1 STTKPLSSSIS
12 CIHSSLSCM
21 YSSFSSSSTSRQSS
35 PVYSSPKSPKK
46 YEMSPLPIIIAAK
59 IAYITH
65 VDLRI
70 YIYIF
75 SLNTSLTYLFNR
87 VLPNQIKEFIIQ
99 RVIGQPELVYS
110 HIVLNQRL
118 IYCVYTFLYTFV
130 GLSYFC

>member
-1 STTKPLSSSIS
+1 LFISTTKPLSSSIS

-70 YIYIF
+70 YIFIS
-75 SLNTSLTYLFNR
+75 SLNTSLKNLFNR
-87 VLPNQIKEFIIQ
+87 VLPNQIKEFILQ
-99 RVIGQPELVYS
+99 RVIGQPDLVDG

-118 IYCVYTFLYTFV
+118 NDCRYAFLFTLE
-130 GLSYFC
+130 G